1 VVPPTNTSTRRRWTD
16 TTIENEL
23 RAQSA
28 ALGHF
33 PSRAELVARG
43 LRSLWDAM
51 RSSGGV
57 DAWRER
63 VDSGPSAP
71 SHEKIATRA
80 YELYEQG
87 APGDAD
93 AHWLAAERELTRT
106 SE

>member
-1 VVPPTNTSTRRRWTD
+1 VVPPTKTSTHRRWTE
-16 TTIENEL
+16 TTIETEV

-51 RSSGGV
+51 RTSGGV

-63 VDSGPSAP
+63 IDSRPSAP
-71 SHEKIATRA
+71 SHEEIAARA

-87 APGDAD
+87 ATGDAD

-106 SE
+106 SQ